1 MRCVPK
7 DRLSDG
13 LVKGMI
19 DPIEAGVNQQ
29 SIPGLHDDP
38 ARLEVA
44 MRLELDSPR
53 IPLAA
58 HGLAR
63 LPDATSTRIVC
74 ETGTVWI
81 TIDNDPRD
89 IVLSPGQSFLVDRR
103 AGVLVYALE
112 DACVRVIERAVPAAA
127 SSGARAAAARPSAR
141 VAAGVA

>member
-1 MRCVPK
+1 
-7 DRLSDG
+7 
-13 LVKGMI
+13 
-19 DPIEAGVNQQ
+19 
-29 SIPGLHDDP
+29 
-38 ARLEVA
+38 

-63 LPDATSTRIVC
+63 LPDASSTRIVC

-89 IVLSPGQSFLVDRR
+89 IVLASGQSFLVDRR

-112 DACVRVIERAVPAAA
+112 DACVRVLEQAAPAAA
-127 SSGARAAAARPSAR
+127 SPWARAAAARPFASVPAE
-141 VAAGVA
+141 VA